1 MSQRDYFEK
10 DYYKVLG
17 VDSDADASEI
27 AKAYRKL
34 ARESH
39 PDANPD
45 DPQAESRFKEI
56 GEAYQVLSDPDK
68 RAEYD
73 KVRSLMSS
81 GAFRGAGAYPGSGAH
96 SGGGFPGGGFP
107 GGAGFPGGGGSQTFD
122 LGDLLGGLFGENA
135 RGGGFGSTQ
144 TRSRAGQRGRD
155 LETDLTLSFEDAMAG
170 VTTTLRVAGPAACST
185 CGGSG
190 AKPGTSPVT
199 CSTCGGNGVV
209 ARDAGMFGFSEPCPT
224 CGGRGQRITDPC
236 PTCEGS
242 GAETRSR
249 EIRARIPAGV
259 RDGARIRLKG
269 KGEAGRFGGPAGDLY
284 VTVHVSEHELFG
296 RRGDDLMLHL
306 PITFTEAALGTKVRV
321 PTLEEAVTLKIPA
334 GTQNGRTFRL
344 RGRGAPKANG
354 AHGDLLVTVEVVVP
368 SKLTKTQKKMLE
380 EYAATEPDDLR
391 EAVEDAVAAREGV

>member
-10 DYYKVLG
+10 DYYKALG
-17 VDSDADASEI
+17 VSRDADASEI

-45 DPQAESRFKEI
+45 DPKAESRFKEI

-73 KVRSLMSS
+73 KVRDLMGS
-81 GAFRGAGAYPGSGAH
+81 GAFRQAGAYSGA
-96 SGGGFPGGGFP
+96 GGFPGGGFP
-107 GGAGFPGGGGSQTFD
+107 GGGFGTASAGGQTFD
-122 LGDLLGGLFGENA
+122 LGDLLGGLFGDEP
-135 RGGGFGSTQ
+135 RSGGFTAPQGRRQ
-144 TRSRAGQRGRD
+144 AGQRGRD

-199 CSTCGGNGVV
+199 CTTCGGSGVV
-209 ARDAGMFGFSEPCPT
+209 SRDAGMFGFSEPCPA

-236 PTCEGS
+236 PTCDGS
-242 GAETRSR
+242 GAETRTR

-259 RDGARIRLKG
+259 RNGARIRLKG

-284 VTVHVSEHELFG
+284 VTVHVSDHELFG
-296 RRGDDLMLHL
+296 RRGDDLTLRVPL
-306 PITFTEAALGTKVRV
+306 TFTEAALGTKIRV
-321 PTLEEAVTLKIPA
+321 PTLDDAVTLKVPA
-334 GTQNGRTFRL
+334 GTQSGRTFRL
-344 RGRGAPKANG
+344 RGRGAPKAGG
-354 AHGDLLVTVEVVVP
+354 ARGDLLVTVDVVVP
-368 SKLTKTQKKMLE
+368 SKLTRTQKKMLE
-380 EYAATEPDDLR
+380 DYAATEPDDLR
-391 EAVEDAVAAREGV
+391 DAVEAAADAREEG